1 MCGIEYCFSQRAAE
15 EAIIFLCLAC
25 FHGDRTFSV
34 YGDIFSFSLSLPPFL
49 FFFLSCSF
57 YNQCFFG
64 VLSFYW
70 LVFRC
75 ISRADYAI
83 LRITFSISDTSSIIC
98 IYSQYMLLF
107 FIVYPLVYMLLTFCT
122 FCKWY
127 LVMYY
132 TMLRYIKWIYKS

>member
-1 MCGIEYCFSQRAAE
+1 MCGIDYCFSQRAAE

-25 FHGDRTFSV
+25 FHGDRTFLV
-34 YGDIFSFSLSLPPFL
+34 YGEIFSFSLSLPPF
-49 FFFLSCSF
+49 FVFFLSCSF

-107 FIVYPLVYMLLTFCT
+107 FIVYPLVYMLLIFCT
-122 FCKWY
+122 ICKWY
-127 LVMYY
+127 LVMNYA
-132 TMLRYIKWIYKS
+132 MLRYI